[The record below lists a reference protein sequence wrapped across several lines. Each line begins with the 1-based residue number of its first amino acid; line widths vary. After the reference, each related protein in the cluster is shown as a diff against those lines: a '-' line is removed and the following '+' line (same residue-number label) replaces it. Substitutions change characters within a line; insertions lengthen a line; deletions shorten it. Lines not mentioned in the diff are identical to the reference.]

1 LPRSWRGTAEPPA
14 TVVVGTAGHVD
25 HGKSTLVRAL
35 TGTDP
40 DRLEEEKRRGMT
52 IDLGFAHMDLP
63 SGVRV
68 GFVDVPGHERLIRNM
83 LAGAAGFDA
92 VMLVVAC
99 DEGVMPQTREH
110 VDILRFLHVR
120 RGLVALTKR
129 DLVDEEWLELV
140 QEDVRAFLQG
150 TFLQDAPLVGVSART
165 GEGLEE
171 LVATLDR
178 VVAGG
183 SARDPDGPTRLPVD
197 RSFHVAGFGTVVT
210 GTLWTGRIRP
220 DDTLELLPSGRT
232 VRVRG
237 VQSHGQ
243 PTSEVRAGQRAAV
256 NLLGVSKE
264 EVVRGDV
271 LVSPG
276 SFQATTSLHVR
287 LHLLAGTPPLRHG
300 ERVRV
305 YLGTAEAIGRAF
317 LFEGTELPPGQS
329 ALAQL
334 RLERPITAAFGDPFV
349 VRRFSP
355 LLTWGGGEV
364 LEVGPPRHRRRDP
377 RVLARLQVLETKEPE
392 ALVLLAL
399 EAAGVQGCSV
409 ADVVRRTALGPEAVR
424 RQLEQATSRG
434 LAHPGRDRW
443 FHGAVL
449 EAAEAEALRGLAEYH
464 RTRPWRRGMPSGDW
478 LTLVRRVGGAA
489 AELLRER
496 LAPRVVEDGGFV
508 RLVDH
513 QPRLTPEQG
522 RAAEQL
528 RAWLARA
535 GLEGPSRGEV
545 EQALGPHADVAVQW
559 VLDSGEG
566 LELRELLYWREA
578 VDRAVQVLAQ
588 ALGRSGELTVAA
600 ARDLLGTSR
609 KYVLPLLEYL
619 DTVGVTRRQGD
630 VRLPGPKLTQEV
642 ARAEGDGP
650 RWASRSSKP
659 VPPG

>member
-1 LPRSWRGTAEPPA
+1 MSRSWRGTAEPPA

-63 SGVRV
+63 SRIRV

-92 VMLVVAC
+92 AMLVVAC

-110 VDILRFLHVR
+110 VDILRFLRVR

-129 DLVDEEWLELV
+129 DLVDGDWLELV
-140 QEDVRAFLQG
+140 REDVRAFLRG
-150 TFLQDAPLVGVSART
+150 SFLQDAPLVPVSART
-165 GEGLEE
+165 GEGMAE

-183 SARDPDGPTRLPVD
+183 SARDPGGPVRLPVD

-220 DDTLELLPSGRT
+220 EDTLQLLPSGRT

-243 PTSEVRAGQRAAV
+243 PVPEVRAGQRAAV

-276 SFQATTSLHVR
+276 TFQAAASLHVR
-287 LHLLAGTPPLRHG
+287 LHLLPGTPPLRHG

-305 YLGTAEAIGRAF
+305 YLGTAEAMGRAF
-317 LFEGTELPPGQS
+317 LLEEPELPPGQS

-334 RLERPITAAFGDPFV
+334 RLEQPITATFGDPFV
-349 VRRFSP
+349 IRRFSP

-364 LEVGPPRHRRRDP
+364 LEVEPPRHRRRDP
-377 RVLARLQVLETKEPE
+377 TVIARLQALETGEPE

-399 EAAGVQGCSV
+399 EAEGVGGCSV
-409 ADVVRRTALGPEAVR
+409 GDVVRRTTLDPEAVLR
-424 RQLEQATSRG
+424 HLERVRARG
-434 LAHPGRDRW
+434 LAHSSRDRW
-443 FHGAVL
+443 FHRAVL
-449 EAAEAEALRGLAEYH
+449 EGAEAEALRGLAEYH
-464 RTRPWRRGMPSGDW
+464 RGRPWRRGMPYGDW
-478 LTLVRRVGGAA
+478 LTLVRRVGGPAA
-489 AELLRER
+489 DVLREG
-496 LAPRVVEDGGFV
+496 LAPRVVEEGGFV

-513 QPRLTPEQG
+513 QPRLTADQR
-522 RAAEQL
+522 RAIEQL

-566 LELRELLYWREA
+566 LELRELLYWRQA
-578 VDRAVQVLAQ
+578 VDGAVQVLVD
-588 ALGRSGELTVAA
+588 ALGRCGELTVAG

-630 VRLPGPKLTQEV
+630 VRLPGAKRPQELG
-642 ARAEGDGP
+642 RAEGDGP

-659 VPPG
+659 VPPP

>member
-1 LPRSWRGTAEPPA
+1 MPVIA
-14 TVVVGTAGHVD
+14 TAGHVD
-25 HGKSTLVRAL
+25 HGKSALVEAL
-35 TGTDP
+35 TGIHP
-40 DRLEEEKRRGMT
+40 DRLKEEQIREMT
-52 IDLGFAHMDLP
+52 IDLGFAWLTLP
-63 SGVRV
+63 NGETV
-68 GFVDVPGHERLIRNM
+68 GIVDVPGHLDFIENM
-83 LAGAAGFDA
+83 LAGVGGIDAAL
-92 VMLVVAC
+92 LVVAA
-99 DEGVMPQTREH
+99 DEGVMPQTRELFA
-110 VDILRFLHVR
+110 ILTLLEVC
-120 RGLVALTKR
+120 RGVVALNKT
-129 DLVDEEWLELV
+129 DLADPEWLALV
-140 QEDVRAFLQG
+140 EEEIRALLQG
-150 TFLQDAPLVGVSART
+150 TCWEAAPIVSVSTRT
-165 GEGLEE
+165 RAGLEA
-171 LVATLDR
+171 LVAALQQALEGQPPPPDLGRARLSIDR
-178 VVAGG
+178 VFTM
-183 SARDPDGPTRLPVD
+183 P
-197 RSFHVAGFGTVVT
+197 GFGTVVT

-578 VDRAVQVLAQ
+578 VDQAEQVLAQ